1 MACAAPATGISFV
14 RGETFGLGNN
24 HWFLFVVVSCFMV
37 SLLWT
42 FFYLLQV
49 RDFIR
54 VRHTIV
60 TPTESFMWSIPFR
73 SNSPSNSWWWR

>member
-1 MACAAPATGISFV
+1 MACAAPATGV
-14 RGETFGLGNN
+14 GLGNFQIGTYGIGHN
-24 HWFLFVVVSCFMV
+24 HWFLFVVVSCFLI

-54 VRHTIV
+54 V
-60 TPTESFMWSIPFR
+60 SLGFK
-73 SNSPSNSWWWR
+73 SNYFSKLFDVLR